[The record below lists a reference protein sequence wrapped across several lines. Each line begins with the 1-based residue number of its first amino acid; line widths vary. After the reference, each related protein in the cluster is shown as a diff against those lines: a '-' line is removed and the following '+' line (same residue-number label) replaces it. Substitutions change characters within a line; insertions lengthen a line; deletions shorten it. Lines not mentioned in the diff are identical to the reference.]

1 MQLRYNCW
9 KISVEHVDSLIR
21 PIVVNTHCECE
32 LAVCK
37 VIRENID
44 ASLRRRASTNIF
56 ATLFFQR
63 AYLSSRLEMLID
75 VCRAF

>member
-1 MQLRYNCW
+1 MQSRYNW
-9 KISVEHVDSLIR
+9 KISVGRVDSLIR

-44 ASLRRRASTNIF
+44 APSPPVEESEYQYFCHIIFSKGVFEF
-56 ATLFFQR
+56 ATVGNV
-63 AYLSSRLEMLID
+63 D
-75 VCRAF
+75 